1 MTTLPAPV
9 EPDCPDFTRHGVT
22 YEHQS
27 EGWDE
32 PQNIWRAHQQGN
44 RTRDY
49 RGRDNTIY
57 GEGPTP
63 EEADAELWK
72 RLDADYYENL
82 DYGSPRLPPS
92 MRSGW

>member
-1 MTTLPAPV
+1 MTPLPAPV
-9 EPDCPDFTRHGVT
+9 ERTSHTFTLKGIV
-22 YEHQS
+22 YEYEP

-32 PQNIWRAHQQGN
+32 PQNVWRAHQQGN
-44 RTRDY
+44 RTRDD

-63 EEADAELWK
+63 EEAEDNLWK